1 MYLERLFL
9 DGGPGAMR
17 VERSF
22 AADSGSIRKW
32 TVESGS
38 AAARGLFP
46 WVALAGCGQPHLEA
60 LRRQLTGD
68 FALPETVQRCEF
80 VQVRHAPQE
89 RGMRQPARRGGG
101 WIIAPDALTPLPR
114 AHARH
119 LDPALP
125 FSAPPKRQGNK
136 GWLLLGY
143 GRRVRAHEG
152 TGGFEFD
159 DLHHRLQRCASL
171 FEPDALLTDPLAFL
185 ERLHYKGMVNRRGRS
200 EFYLARLNR
209 ELGPWLGVP
218 PEAWKER
225 RPDFRSAWEALAA
238 WQRTLATLV
247 LDMARHV
254 LDAAVGL
261 PNPFEQS
268 GVVMFDGFPQG
279 VPLPRL
285 PAFLI
290 LLDRLFPNLQY
301 LLTLTR
307 DQRARVPQDLLAK
320 TLPIPRPA
328 PRPPTSDPAP
338 RRLRKG
344 TALLVDV
351 DGELPNLALM
361 KLSRFLR
368 GQGKR
373 VVLARR
379 GLEPANPDGVYASCV
394 FSFPGSAS
402 RVARLRGRY
411 GNDLQLGGSGVDPRK
426 RLPAAIEDLDPD
438 YSLYPELGDRAIGF
452 LTRGCPR
459 HCSFCIVPVKEG
471 KPRRV
476 GDLEGLLQGR
486 RKLILLDDNLLAHP
500 SAPELLEEML
510 RRDLQVNFNQTL
522 DLALVTR
529 ETAALLRRIRAAN
542 VKFTRP
548 VLHFSLNDA
557 HRLDLLRRHYRW
569 LGTDTRDNVE
579 FICMYGFNTTLAEDV
594 ARFEFLRGLPGA
606 YVFVQRYRPVP
617 GGPEPD
623 LSRFFDDRAD
633 ERLDALLRVCFQQNM
648 KSMEVYYRW
657 LCGLYARQRGRI
669 HRPLV
674 DTLFRYNDRHCMGA
688 YLAKLDTLCRDHR
701 AAATAGVS
709 LIPAGAPAPPSGV
722 RGGLHRNTVFP

>member
-426 RLPAAIEDLDPD
+426 RLPR
-438 YSLYPELGDRAIGF
+438 GDRGP
-452 LTRGCPR
+452 GP
-459 HCSFCIVPVKEG
+459 
-471 KPRRV
+471 
-476 GDLEGLLQGR
+476 GLLAVSGIGR
-486 RKLILLDDNLLAHP
+486 SRHRVPHARL
-500 SAPELLEEML
+500 S
-510 RRDLQVNFNQTL
+510 
-522 DLALVTR
+522 
-529 ETAALLRRIRAAN
+529 AALLLLHRA
-542 VKFTRP
+542 
-548 VLHFSLNDA
+548 
-557 HRLDLLRRHYRW
+557 
-569 LGTDTRDNVE
+569 GE
-579 FICMYGFNTTLAEDV
+579 
-594 ARFEFLRGLPGA
+594 
-606 YVFVQRYRPVP
+606 
-617 GGPEPD
+617 GGQAPP
-623 LSRFFDDRAD
+623 
-633 ERLDALLRVCFQQNM
+633 
-648 KSMEVYYRW
+648 
-657 LCGLYARQRGRI
+657 RGRP
-669 HRPLV
+669 R
-674 DTLFRYNDRHCMGA
+674 G
-688 YLAKLDTLCRDHR
+688 
-701 AAATAGVS
+701 
-709 LIPAGAPAPPSGV
+709 PAPGPAETHPPGRQSARASLGP
-722 RGGLHRNTVFP
+722 GTP